1 MSLYRKALAA
11 YTAAMASVVA
21 ATAATATPGTMAAL
35 VMAVRKHC
43 MTNGASVKVFLSAW
57 L

>member
-1 MSLYRKALAA
+1 
-11 YTAAMASVVA
+11 MASVVA

-43 MTNGASVKVFLSAW
+43 MTNGASAKVFLSAW

>member
-11 YTAAMASVVA
+11 YTAAMASVV
-21 ATAATATPGTMAAL
+21 AATATPGTMAAL

-43 MTNGASVKVFLSAW
+43 MTNGASAKVFLSAW

>member
-21 ATAATATPGTMAAL
+21 ATATPGTRAAIVIL
-35 VMAVRKHC
+35 VRKHC
-43 MTNGASVKVFLSAW
+43 MTNGASAVVFEYMALMA
-57 L
+57 